1 MQCRSFDLRNEPLSD
16 FDSQVRSRPLS
27 DAGRRCGKSRVSG
40 HDRDPRQRADA
51 GPEVDRATAVEVR
64 VDDATVAP
72 IALRGWEQRALR
84 GALRDRERP
93 LYSGS
98 DIDCLFGVQLCLN
111 PTSNSVSRGHHVS
124 QPRGGKKRSLRQSRL
139 PR

>member
-1 MQCRSFDLRNEPLSD
+1 VLAHHFATLEFRKAASDFRMQCRSFDLRNEPLSD

-84 GALRDRERP
+84 GALLDRERP
-93 LYSGS
+93 L
-98 DIDCLFGVQLCLN
+98 L
-111 PTSNSVSRGHHVS
+111 PTDAVSA
-124 QPRGGKKRSLRQSRL
+124 
-139 PR
+139 